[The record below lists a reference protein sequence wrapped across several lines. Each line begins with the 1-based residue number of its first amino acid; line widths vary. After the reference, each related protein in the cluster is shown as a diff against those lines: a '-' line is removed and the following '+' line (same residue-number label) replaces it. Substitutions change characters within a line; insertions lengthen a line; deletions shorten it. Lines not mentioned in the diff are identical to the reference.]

1 MRPLV
6 HIGYHKTG
14 TSWFQ
19 KRVYPRLTSHYVVN
33 QRAIRE
39 TLMSRDAFDF
49 DPAAA
54 RAALELDRPDQPAI
68 LCEEDLSGVLH
79 QGLASTYIAKE
90 MAHRLHAM
98 LPEAHIL
105 IFVRAQRTAALS
117 WYHQYVREGGT
128 ASLRRYLLP
137 QQHRFLGKGR
147 PFKIPCFN
155 FAELDYRGLIETYDA
170 LYGRE
175 NVTVLPYEALVHDRA
190 GVLHTIGALVD
201 TELPDPGA
209 ERVNSA
215 FRIGLL
221 PLLRFANLFTARSIL
236 AKRYLVHIPYWYA
249 GRKWLFRQLNRLP
262 IFGPP
267 PRPGAGIDGVLG
279 ACISDRFWRS
289 NRWLEERMG
298 WDLRALGYALD
309 PPEKAVIEPSAS
321 RRLRWIHQ

>member
-1 MRPLV
+1 MRPLI
-6 HIGYHKTG
+6 HIGFHKTG

-19 KRVYPRLTSHYVVN
+19 KRIYCRLISHHMVDR
-33 QRAIRE
+33 RAIRE
-39 TLMSRDAFDF
+39 TLMGRDAFDF

-54 RAALELDRPDQPAI
+54 RAALGLESPDQPVI

-155 FAELDYRGLIETYDA
+155 FAELDYRGLIETYDE

-175 NVTVLPYEALVHDRA
+175 NVTVLPYEALVYDRA
-190 GVLHTIGALVD
+190 GVLRTIGALIGA
-201 TELPDPGA
+201 ELPDPGA
-209 ERVNSA
+209 GRVNSA

-221 PLLRFANLFTARSIL
+221 PLLRFANLFTARSLL

-249 GRKWLFRQLNRLP
+249 ARKWLFRQLNRLP
-262 IFGPP
+262 IFGAPP
-267 PRPGAGIDGVLG
+267 TPGAGIDGDLG

-289 NRWLEERMG
+289 NRWLEGRIG
-298 WDLRALGYALD
+298 WDLRNLGYALD
-309 PPEKAVIEPSAS
+309 PPEKIAAG
-321 RRLRWIHQ
+321 RGALRHLRWMHQ